1 MPTVQCRCGRLV
13 HHIWEINP
21 ISKIN
26 EKCPTKTNVTSV
38 CIEIHCL
45 DLLEDETGN
54 NIAKLKCWVGLRLPI
69 TIIHLSSWAF
79 SNTNLMMSTFGEFG
93 FYYCLCRGN
102 FYLPYSVTR
111 IVWSRINLFGL
122 HFAWQDWSDFQ
133 GSQTHWD
140 ELNWAEK
147 KRFCKIIKSQ
157 FKLIQGNNLLKC
169 LLVLCF
175 SSCSMV

>member
-1 MPTVQCRCGRLV
+1 MSNRDECYQCLYRD
-13 HHIWEINP
+13 
-21 ISKIN
+21 
-26 EKCPTKTNVTSV
+26 
-38 CIEIHCL
+38 CL
-45 DLLEDETGN
+45 HLLEDKTGD
-54 NIAKLKCWVGLRLPI
+54 NIAKLKCWEDSRLPI

-79 SNTNLMMSTFGEFG
+79 SNTNLMKSTFSEFS
-93 FYYCLCRGN
+93 FCYCLCRDN

-111 IVWSRINLFGL
+111 IVWSRINLFVL

-133 GSQTHWD
+133 RSQTHWE

-147 KRFCKIIKSQ
+147 KRFRKIIKSQ
-157 FKLIQGNNLLKC
+157 FKFIQGNDLLKC